1 MYQNHP
7 YSGEDGFQENQ
18 EAFVAEIKGK
28 ALADLRNKEIKD
40 MLLSLERRRDA
51 LYDEIANSKGQ
62 VEVIEE
68 VIKEIY
74 DRIIN
79 INKEV
84 QQQELK
90 DGVEKKAKEEERKKQ
105 EESDAFAVA
114 KRGIKTPKLKKPR
127 RRKKS
132 EEK

>member
-1 MYQNHP
+1 M
-7 YSGEDGFQENQ
+7 
-18 EAFVAEIKGK
+18 AEIKGK

-114 KRGIKTPKLKKPR
+114 KRGIKTPKPKNPR

-132 EEK
+132 KEK

>member
-1 MYQNHP
+1 MV
-7 YSGEDGFQENQ
+7 E
-18 EAFVAEIKGK
+18 VKGK
-28 ALADLRNKEIKD
+28 ALADLRNKEIKE

-51 LYDEIANSKGQ
+51 LYDEIANSKGR

-74 DRIIN
+74 DRIIDV
-79 INKEV
+79 NKEV

-90 DGVEKKAKEEERKKQ
+90 EGVEKKDKEEEEKQKQ
-105 EESDAFAVA
+105 EELDAFEAA
-114 KRGIKTPKLKKPR
+114 KRGIKTPKPKRPS

-132 EEK
+132 KEKQR